1 MLVLRMMIKKV
12 VFVRKNERRR
22 SSKINRVNVFNISV
36 LNLTYKIKSSQRTNE
51 QQRNDRKKIA
61 DEDFFSFFQFLLG

>member
-1 MLVLRMMIKKV
+1 MLLLRMMIKKV

>member
-36 LNLTYKIKSSQRTNE
+36 LDLTYKIKSSQRTNE